1 MVMIPFMSD
10 KQAYTFSR
18 NTKNGYWTVFKLW
31 FTDDGCIWTSRL
43 PSYHLGRS
51 LLNRISDGFLPPK
64 APGSTPSKDAATL
77 GYRPAHMTDYT
88 TQMSCKHFSYNVLT
102 SYLST
107 KWIISN
113 VISIMIALHW
123 QQVMV
128 QDHSKHTFGTCPKV
142 ADSWK
147 EFQAHSNQKQ
157 EQSHAVNLFLSNVSE
172 LSIYTVFISVC
183 TLDLINFW
191 TIYMKIHSHSINDT
205 AISQPESIFSK
216 LIMCHFSFWK

>member
-1 MVMIPFMSD
+1 
-10 KQAYTFSR
+10 
-18 NTKNGYWTVFKLW
+18 
-31 FTDDGCIWTSRL
+31 
-43 PSYHLGRS
+43 
-51 LLNRISDGFLPPK
+51 
-64 APGSTPSKDAATL
+64 
-77 GYRPAHMTDYT
+77 MTDYT

-123 QQVMV
+123 QQVTV

-147 EFQAHSNQKQ
+147 AFQAHSNQKQ

-205 AISQPESIFSK
+205 AILQPESIFSK

>member
-1 MVMIPFMSD
+1 MEQDSNDPFYVR
-10 KQAYTFSR
+10 KKKAYTFSR
-18 NTKNGYWTVFKLW
+18 NTKNGYRTAFKLW

-123 QQVMV
+123 QQVTV

-147 EFQAHSNQKQ
+147 AFQAHSNQKQ
-157 EQSHAVNLFLSNVSE
+157 EQKSCS
-172 LSIYTVFISVC
+172 
-183 TLDLINFW
+183 
-191 TIYMKIHSHSINDT
+191 KIIP
-205 AISQPESIFSK
+205 I
-216 LIMCHFSFWK
+216 